1 MIYSGC
7 SFKNKT
13 KQNTFIF
20 HVTSSTT
27 SVLEG
32 RVTALLFYSL
42 PFSLQHGCLAACSD
56 AEPCYGMM
64 KINYSCWA
72 QSKLFYLS
80 PTLKRDRNTAQFY
93 LVSRHLGEGNC
104 FLNTWRMVSRTS
116 VDVKV
121 RLKVG
126 ARQHTSLH
134 PLSPNSSLT
143 SGMPGRLPKRL

>member
-27 SVLEG
+27 CVLEG

-42 PFSLQHGCLAACSD
+42 PFSLQHSCLVACSD
-56 AEPCYGMM
+56 AEPWYGM

-72 QSKLFYLS
+72 QSKLFYLL
-80 PTLKRDRNTAQFY
+80 PALKRDRNTAQFY

-143 SGMPGRLPKRL
+143 GGMSGRLPKRL